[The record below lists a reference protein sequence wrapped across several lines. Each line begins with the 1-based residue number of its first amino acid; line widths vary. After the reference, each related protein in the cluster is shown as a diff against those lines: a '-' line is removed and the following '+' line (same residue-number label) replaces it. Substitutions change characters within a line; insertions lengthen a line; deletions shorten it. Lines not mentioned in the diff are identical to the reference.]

1 MGEDVPPGERQ
12 EELDADAFD
21 VRDLHFVLPPLER
34 RPFAD
39 KAEKARAV
47 LHMIRQAER
56 ERARR
61 AGRRDTLIG
70 S

>member
-1 MGEDVPPGERQ
+1 MPPGERQ

-56 ERARR
+56 ERA
-61 AGRRDTLIG
+61 AGQGDETRQ
-70 S
+70 